1 MPRVRIQSH
10 TQGLFTGPAPSSGF
24 HFVDAHGSP
33 TGNVHSQNLLKQIN
47 GVQSINYDL
56 SLQRTDV
63 SELGRREF
71 VSRPIINNPT
81 VSLKFEYLTSDIKN
95 EIRLGFNPNF
105 HTGHSYTKPL
115 YPNNTSVF
123 LFSGFTS
130 RGTYPAYSGIT
141 IGNNEANHSPWPRAD
156 RDRRNFYLTVAP
168 EGMDA
173 KDIPDAQFRDLDVIS
188 FGSCYIKSFGTTFA
202 IGAPIRNNVSYV
214 CDNLNYHLSGSG
226 IVPAMTSSG
235 FIPEDSGNI
244 FVAPKLKGEIS
255 GAATRKYASQIAK
268 TSDLT
273 FTIQAIG
280 YGSNPVDI
288 KDVGIDFSNIK
299 TQSVDFSV
307 AFNRHEYIGLGYKI
321 PIDRPIKYPIVID
334 ASVSI
339 LVGEHQ
345 AGTLKSLLDK
355 DYTYDF
361 TVEARAP
368 NISCSGS
375 NATEVVAR
383 YDILKAYLIDVNFT
397 NDLNTSKMVN
407 LSFSTD
413 VAADV
418 TGRGL
423 FLSGKVF
430 ETGVPFSGY
439 NF

>member
-10 TQGLFTGPAPSSGF
+10 TQGLFTGPAPDSGY
-24 HFVDAHGSP
+24 HFVDSHGSP
-33 TGNVHSQNLLKQIN
+33 TGNVHSCNLVKQIN
-47 GVQSINYDL
+47 GVQSVNYDL
-56 SLQRTDV
+56 SINRTDV
-63 SELGRREF
+63 SELGRREL
-71 VSRPIINNPT
+71 VARPIINNPT
-81 VSLKFEYLTSDIKN
+81 VNLTFEYLTSDIKN

-105 HTGHSYTKPL
+105 HTGYSFTKSL
-115 YPNNTSVF
+115 YPNNSSVF

-130 RGTYPAYSGIT
+130 RDSFPAYSGIL
-141 IGNNEANHSPWPRAD
+141 IGDNEANHSPWPRAD

-168 EGMDA
+168 EGFDA
-173 KDIPDAQFRDLDVIS
+173 KDIPDAYFSDMDVIS
-188 FGSCYIKSFGTTFA
+188 FGSCYIKSFGTSFT
-202 IGAPIRNNVSYV
+202 IGSPIKNNVSYV
-214 CDNLNYHLSGSG
+214 CDNISYHLSGSG

-235 FIPEDSGNI
+235 FIPVDSGNI
-244 FVAPKLKGEIS
+244 FITPKLRGEVS
-255 GAATRKYASQIAK
+255 GIATRNLTSQIAR

-288 KDVGIDFSNIK
+288 KDVGIDFSSIK

-307 AFNRHEYIGLGYKI
+307 VFNRHEYIGLGYKI
-321 PIDRPIKYPIVID
+321 PIDRPIKYPIIIE

-345 AGTLKSLLDK
+345 AGTLKNLLDK
-355 DYTYDF
+355 DYTYDL
-361 TVEARAP
+361 TVEAKAP
-368 NISCSGS
+368 NSSCSG
-375 NATEVVAR
+375 AYAEEVVAR
-383 YDILKAYLIDVNFT
+383 YDILKAHLVNVNFT
-397 NDLNTSKMVN
+397 NDISSSKMVN

-413 VAADV
+413 VAENV